1 LKIILIG
8 PSFPFRGGIANFN
21 DSLYNSLV
29 SKHEVLIIGF
39 SLQYPSLFF
48 PGKSQFD
55 SGNGRTPAARRMINT
70 INPLSWFKTANEIA
84 RLKPDCVIVHYWMPF
99 FAPALGTITRL
110 VKKKTGTVILG
121 LLHNIK
127 PHEKMTGGNRLNSYF
142 LKGCDG
148 VIAMSSTVLDQLA
161 GLGIDVPAR
170 MIPHPVYDIFGE
182 PVSRPA
188 SLERLNLDAGQRH
201 LLFFGLIRPYKGLD
215 LLLKAFASSR
225 LDHLNLK
232 LIVAGEFYGDREKY
246 YELAET
252 CGIKDR
258 VMFTSGFVPEGEV
271 RYYFGASDLV
281 VLPYLSA
288 TQSGVTQIAFHFN
301 KPVVVTGVGGLKE
314 MVTHGVTGYV
324 CEKDPDEI
332 ASAIADFFDSG
343 KSPAFT
349 ANIENGKKRFS
360 WDEMVKGIEALHSE
374 ILSPSP
380 ESARNKAKK
389 EKDKENIKKDPGN

>member
-29 SKHEVLIIGF
+29 SNHEVLIIGF

-55 SGNGRTPAARRMINT
+55 RDSGRMTRARRMINT
-70 INPLSWFKTANEIA
+70 INPFSWFRAADEIS
-84 RLKPDCVIVHYWMPF
+84 RFKPDCIIVHYWMPF
-99 FAPALGTITRL
+99 FAPALGTIIRL
-110 VKKKTGTVILG
+110 VKKKRDAVTIG
-121 LLHNIK
+121 LLHNVN
-127 PHEKMTGGNRLNSYF
+127 PHEKMTGGNRLNRYF

-148 VIAMSSTVLDQLA
+148 AIAMSSTVLDQLS
-161 GLGIDVPAR
+161 GLGINIPAR

-182 PVSRPA
+182 SVSRQSA
-188 SLERLNLDAGQRH
+188 VHHLKLDAGQNH

-232 LIVAGEFYGDREKY
+232 LIVAGEFYDDREKY
-246 YELAET
+246 YDLAERF
-252 CGIKDR
+252 GIKEKILFAD
-258 VMFTSGFVPEGEV
+258 GFIPEEEV
-271 RYYFGASDLV
+271 GYYFGASDLV

-301 KPVVVTGVGGLKE
+301 KPVVVTNVGGLKE
-314 MVTHGVTGYV
+314 IVTHGETGYV

-332 ASAIADFFDSG
+332 AAAVVDFFDSG
-343 KSPAFT
+343 RSDSFA
-349 ANIENGKKRFS
+349 ANIRADKKRFS
-360 WDEMVKGIEALHSE
+360 WEAMAKGIEALRSE

-380 ESARNKAKK
+380 DTARNQAKK
-389 EKDKENIKKDPGN
+389 EQDKENIKKNLGN